1 MSGWVKLKEG
11 LRYLR
16 IYLMAEKC
24 LYCGNIMGLGHL
36 ALCEKCEDKLI
47 SATDRVRS
55 AADCPLLVAFEYTEE
70 IRPVIHSLK
79 YRKNKEA
86 GIFLAKALVNACDV
100 NGYGDFDLVLGV
112 PCYKGRKN
120 KRFCQ
125 GEYLAQRVS
134 SLMEWETSTDILYKH
149 RNIKSQT
156 KCKSKAERRDNVK
169 DVYRVRLN
177 ADVKGKRILITD
189 DVTTT
194 GATMSE
200 CAAALMKAGAI
211 SVVCV
216 AATKPINPEK
226 QEIPIRLGQGYY
238 EFSESIDKNRD

>member
-1 MSGWVKLKEG
+1 MSRWIKIKEG

-24 LYCGNIMGLGHL
+24 LYCGDIMGLGHL
-36 ALCEKCEDKLI
+36 ALCERCESKLI
-47 SATDRVRS
+47 PATDRVRS

-79 YRKNKEA
+79 YRKHKEA
-86 GIFLAKALVNACDV
+86 GMFLSGALVNACQV
-100 NGYGDFDLVLGV
+100 NGYGNFDLVLGV

-125 GEYLAQRVS
+125 GEYLANRVA
-134 SLMEWETSTDILYKH
+134 SLIGADTSTDILYKH
-149 RNIKSQT
+149 RNVKSQT
-156 KCKSKAERRDNVK
+156 KCKSKSERRENVK
-169 DVYRVRLN
+169 DVYRVRAN
-177 ADVKGKRILITD
+177 ADVKGKSILLTD

-194 GATMSE
+194 GATMGE
-200 CAAALMKAGAI
+200 CASALMKAGAA

-216 AATKPINPEK
+216 ASTKPVNPEK
-226 QEIPIRLGQGYY
+226 QKIPIILGQGYY
-238 EFSESIDKNRD
+238 EFSESIDNKRD